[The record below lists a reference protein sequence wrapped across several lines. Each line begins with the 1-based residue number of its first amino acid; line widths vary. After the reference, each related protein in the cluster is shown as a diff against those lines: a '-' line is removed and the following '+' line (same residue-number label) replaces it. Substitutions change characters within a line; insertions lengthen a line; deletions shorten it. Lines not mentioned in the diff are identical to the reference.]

1 MAFIGSG
8 PVVEELDAKFW
19 KLTEP
24 VVYQGESQD
33 FTVPAG
39 FRTDFASVPRA
50 LVWLIPRYG
59 AYTRAAI
66 LHDYLLHSH
75 VVSTADADGIFRR
88 ALRELGVSVPRR
100 WMMWAAVRSA
110 NRLAGVTPGD
120 LGRFVL
126 VATPSVV
133 FLAVPVLVVSVF
145 LWIFWLV
152 ELVFWAVAR
161 LSRRTAAPPP
171 KPQMKTA

>member
-24 VVYQGESQD
+24 VVYQGDSQV

-66 LHDYLLHSH
+66 LHDYLIHSDE
-75 VVSTADADGIFRR
+75 VSTADADGLFRR
-88 ALRELGVSVPRR
+88 ALRELGVSLPRR
-100 WMMWAAVRSA
+100 WMMWAAVRVA
-110 NRLAGVTPGD
+110 NGLAGATIGD
-120 LGRFVL
+120 LGRFLL
-126 VATPSVV
+126 VAVPSVV
-133 FLAVPVLVVSVF
+133 FLAIPVIVVTLF

-161 LSRRTAAPPP
+161 VSRRTAAPPP